1 MIQLPASDTARTA
14 TAVAFMV
21 AVGESFNV
29 MSALNSSPWSAE
41 NFTADEQ
48 MTESLMR
55 YVKWTAAVNVTMGAV
70 GSTLARSPWP
80 LVGTVVV
87 TILAWWLYDRAAQ
100 MGLERNA
107 GQAQQ

>member
-1 MIQLPASDTARTA
+1 MSVTTDAARTT

-41 NFTADEQ
+41 NFTSDDE
-48 MTESLMR
+48 MTASLMK
-55 YVKWTAAVNVTMGAV
+55 YIKWTAAVCVTMGAV
-70 GSTLARSPWP
+70 ASYIDRTPWP
-80 LVGTVVV
+80 LAGTVAV

-100 MGLERNA
+100 IGLERNA
-107 GQAQQ
+107 PE